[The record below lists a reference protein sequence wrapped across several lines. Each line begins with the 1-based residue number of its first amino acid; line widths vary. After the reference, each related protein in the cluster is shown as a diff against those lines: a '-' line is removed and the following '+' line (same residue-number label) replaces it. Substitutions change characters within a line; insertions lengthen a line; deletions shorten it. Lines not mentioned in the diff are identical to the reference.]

1 MQKEQMG
8 EGTREIASHP
18 AQGLSLVNRGLT
30 TEHEALGGKDTFGKQ
45 IMSVRRWN
53 EKSELGALA

>member
-1 MQKEQMG
+1 MQKEQVG

-18 AQGLSLVNRGLT
+18 AQGWDVDRGLT